1 MQPAKRL
8 QGIPPYLFAELDRKK
23 AEVTERGIDVL
34 SLGIGDPDQPS
45 PPWVVEA
52 LQREAA
58 RPENHRYPMYEGLP
72 EFRGAVAEYYQR
84 RFGVSLNPKSEIIST
99 IGSKEGIAH
108 LIWALV
114 DPGDVVLCPDP
125 SYPVYEVHT
134 RLVGGEVQSMP
145 LVAERQFLPDLD
157 AVPEAVL
164 RRTKLLF
171 LNYPNNPTG
180 AVATRELF
188 ERAVALA
195 RRFDFLVVNDA
206 AYIEMVYG
214 EPQPSILEVEGAGDV
229 ACEFYSLSKPFNM
242 TGWRLAAMVG
252 AEPAVSALGLVK
264 NNTDSGQFNAIQAAG
279 TVALQR
285 QPQAFFEQMNALY
298 KERRDLLLSG
308 LSLLGWDIEPPPA
321 TFYVWAKVPFGTS
334 ASFAETLLTRSGVL
348 VVPGSGYGRAG
359 EGYVRLCLTLG
370 TEKIEQVLDRLKA
383 LGEGFFAG
391 EAKDLKS

>member
-8 QGIPPYLFAELDRKK
+8 NGIPPYLFAELDRKK
-23 AEVTERGIDVL
+23 AEVAQRGIDVL

-52 LQREAA
+52 LQKEAA

-72 EFRGAVAEYYQR
+72 EFRGTLADYYLR
-84 RFGVSLNPKSEIIST
+84 RFDVRLDPKTEVIST

-114 DPGDVVLCPDP
+114 DPGDVVLCPNP
-125 SYPVYEVHT
+125 AYPVYEAHT
-134 RLVGGEVQSMP
+134 RLVGGEIYP
-145 LVAERQFLPDLD
+145 LPLEAERSFLPDLD
-157 AVPEAVL
+157 SVPEAVL

-180 AVATRELF
+180 AVATRALF
-188 ERAVALA
+188 EKAVTLA
-195 RRFDFLVVNDA
+195 RRYDFLVVNDA

-214 EPQPSILEVEGAGDV
+214 EPQPSILEVDGAKDV

-252 AEPAVSALGLVK
+252 CPQAVAALGLIK

-285 QPQAFFEQMNALY
+285 EPEAFFQKMNAIY

-308 LSLLGWDIEPPPA
+308 LKQLGWAIEPPPA
-321 TFYVWAKVPFGTS
+321 TFYVWARVPFGSS
-334 ASFAETLLTRSGVL
+334 ASFAETLLTKAGVL
-348 VVPGSGYGRAG
+348 VVPGSGYGRTG

-370 TEKIEQVLDRLKA
+370 TEQIQQVLDRLGK
-383 LGEGFFAG
+383 LGTSFFAEG
-391 EAKDLKS
+391 TASAKS